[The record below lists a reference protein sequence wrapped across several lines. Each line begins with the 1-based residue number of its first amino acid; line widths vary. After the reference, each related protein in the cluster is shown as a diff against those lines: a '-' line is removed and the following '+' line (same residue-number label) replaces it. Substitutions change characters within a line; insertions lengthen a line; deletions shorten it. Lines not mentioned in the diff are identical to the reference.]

1 VAVVSAILRFLA
13 YLYHGLLALLL
24 LALGTVLTIA
34 NAGNSVRLDML
45 PWSGSAAV
53 WALLLGGIIGL
64 TLVILA
70 IRGVVRPLFFLWAL
84 IVVIMLIKGYFLS
97 GYRFTPAE
105 FDKVAYLLIGAFIAL
120 IGAFSQ
126 MFSRTSKR

>member
-13 YLYHGLLALLL
+13 YLYHGLLALLM
-24 LALGTVLTIA
+24 LALGTVLTLA

-45 PWSGSAAV
+45 PWSGSNAV
-53 WALLLGGIIGL
+53 WALLIGGILGL
-64 TLVILA
+64 LLVILA
-70 IRGVVRPLFFLWAL
+70 IRGILRPLFFLWAL
-84 IVVIMLIKGYFLS
+84 VIVILMIKGYFLS

-105 FDKVAYLLIGAFIAL
+105 FDRVAYMLIGAIIAL

-126 MFSRTSKR
+126 MFNRSPKR